1 MYRVVIDRLYT
12 LIEAGKV
19 PAGTIL
25 ALPMCHIPLS
35 HVTCYISYL
44 IRAVVDPLRD
54 FSINYY
60 KKYPKLGKKVLN
72 VIKAAQMKEN
82 QSVAV
87 V

>member
-1 MYRVVIDRLYT
+1 M
-12 LIEAGKV
+12 
-19 PAGTIL
+19 
-25 ALPMCHIPLS
+25 
-35 HVTCYISYL
+35 
-44 IRAVVDPLRD
+44 DPLRD

-60 KKYPKLGKKVLN
+60 KKYPKLGKMVLN